1 MELKYYRCGDYYFP
15 DPGLT
20 KEEQNPVGKYGR
32 MRMEYLR
39 KNRPS
44 LFNRLLLSGRL
55 MDHLHEIDNACHE
68 RVELLVSQMKHAEDI
83 TEALKASD
91 QMEWVRRMN
100 SIHHRAEEIILS
112 ELVYD

>member
-32 MRMEYLR
+32 MHMEYLR
-39 KNRPS
+39 QNRPG
-44 LFNRLLLSGRL
+44 LFNRLLLSGKL
-55 MDHLHEIDNACHE
+55 MDHLHEIDDSCHE
-68 RVELLVSQMKHAEDI
+68 RVELLVSQMKQAEGV
-83 TEALKASD
+83 TESLKASD

-100 SIHHRAEEIILS
+100 NIHHRAEEIILS

>member
-15 DPGLT
+15 DLGL
-20 KEEQNPVGKYGR
+20 KEEEQRQVGKYGQ
-32 MRMEYLR
+32 MRAEYLR
-39 KNRPS
+39 KNRPV
-44 LFNRLLLSGRL
+44 LFNRLLLSGKL
-55 MDHLHEIDNACHE
+55 MDHLYEIDNTCHD
-68 RVELLVSQMKHAEDI
+68 RLELLVSQMKQAEGVN
-83 TEALKASD
+83 EELKASD

>member
-15 DPGLT
+15 NLGLT
-20 KEEQNPVGKYGR
+20 EEEQRPVGKYGQ

-39 KNRPS
+39 KNRPG
-44 LFNRLLLSGRL
+44 LFNRLLLSGKL
-55 MDHLHEIDNACHE
+55 MGHLHETDDSCHE
-68 RVELLVSQMKHAEDI
+68 RVELLVSQMQQAEGV

>member
-1 MELKYYRCGDYYFP
+1 MELKYCRYGDYFFP
-15 DPGLT
+15 DLGLT
-20 KEEQNPVGKYGR
+20 EEEQRPVGKYGQ

-39 KNRPS
+39 QNRPS
-44 LFNRLLLSGRL
+44 LFNRLLLSGKL
-55 MDHLHEIDNACHE
+55 MDHLHEIDDSCHE
-68 RVELLVSQMKHAEDI
+68 RVELLVSQMKQAEGV

-100 SIHHRAEEIILS
+100 SIRHRAEEIILS